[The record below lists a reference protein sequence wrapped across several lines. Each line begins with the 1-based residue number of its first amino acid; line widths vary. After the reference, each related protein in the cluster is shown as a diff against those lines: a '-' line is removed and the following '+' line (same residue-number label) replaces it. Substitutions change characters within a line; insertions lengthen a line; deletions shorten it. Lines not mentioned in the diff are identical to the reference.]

1 MLHSI
6 IADYDNLDVS
16 VKIPNSFDK
25 LLCDN
30 ARYWKLCLLCFSP
43 VAGEN
48 KPLDE
53 LECKMYRRKSLL
65 ILLVEIIIWIIF
77 TCVAKIESEV
87 IPIIIF
93 TEALMLLLGKSKI

>member
-1 MLHSI
+1 MLYCV
-6 IADYDNLDVS
+6 DVNYDCLDLLN
-16 VKIPNSFDK
+16 KIQTFVDK